1 MLYSISLADLV
12 DSASI
17 LRFFTGASSRDCGLG
32 ADSGICAKI
41 EAVPV
46 LQLILAFRCLVKA
59 SDLVYLFPH
68 ILQVQ
73 SSGLVECLFG
83 IFIIFYRVPQ
93 VPQVPQGHDFKMDSY
108 ISPTMAFMDLNF
120 VKEMFIIILKRSRA
134 LMIYHVASP

>member
-59 SDLVYLFPH
+59 SDLVY
-68 ILQVQ
+68 I
-73 SSGLVECLFG
+73 FG
-83 IFIIFYRVPQ
+83 GMFVWHFY
-93 VPQVPQGHDFKMDSY
+93 
-108 ISPTMAFMDLNF
+108 NF
-120 VKEMFIIILKRSRA
+120 L
-134 LMIYHVASP
+134 